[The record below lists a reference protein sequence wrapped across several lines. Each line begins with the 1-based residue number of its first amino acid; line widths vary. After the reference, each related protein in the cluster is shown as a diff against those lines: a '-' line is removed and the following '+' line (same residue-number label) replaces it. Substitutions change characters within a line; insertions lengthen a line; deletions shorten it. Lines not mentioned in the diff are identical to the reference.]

1 VLDTP
6 QTTSPSTAKVHAS
19 CAHFVFF
26 DACSK
31 RGKLGSNL
39 AQVPKSSAVVFVVS
53 SKINAAQSS
62 NEAKLRQISR
72 GAMDAKRR
80 RQVWV
85 ERQNFQGWACT
96 ECAWV
101 FSASGPPVGNSLEE
115 MKQNY
120 EQRRDKEFASHVCA
134 QHPRAEKDPR

>member
-1 VLDTP
+1 
-6 QTTSPSTAKVHAS
+6 
-19 CAHFVFF
+19 
-26 DACSK
+26 
-31 RGKLGSNL
+31 
-39 AQVPKSSAVVFVVS
+39 
-53 SKINAAQSS
+53 
-62 NEAKLRQISR
+62 
-72 GAMDAKRR
+72 MDAKRR

-134 QHPRAEKDPR
+134 QHPRAEKDPVSQVSSRVRLSDRKGMQPCNPPSALRGRDG

>member
-1 VLDTP
+1 L
-6 QTTSPSTAKVHAS
+6 S
-19 CAHFVFF
+19 
-26 DACSK
+26 
-31 RGKLGSNL
+31 RNL
-39 AQVPKSSAVVFVVS
+39 AQALQGSAFVIVVPSR
-53 SKINAAQSS
+53 INAAPSC

-80 RQVWV
+80 TLVRV
-85 ERQNFQGWACT
+85 ERQDFQGWACT

-101 FSASGPPVGNSLEE
+101 FNASGPPVGSSLDE

-120 EQRRDKEFASHVCA
+120 EQRRKQEFTSHVCA

>member
-1 VLDTP
+1 MF
-6 QTTSPSTAKVHAS
+6 TA
-19 CAHFVFF
+19 FVFTTF
-26 DACSK
+26 LDVCSN
-31 RGKLGSNL
+31 RRELGSNL
-39 AQVPKSSAVVFVVS
+39 AQALKGSAFVFVVS
-53 SKINAAQSS
+53 SNTNAAPSC

-80 RQVWV
+80 TLVWV
-85 ERQNFQGWACT
+85 ARQNFQGWACT

-101 FSASGPPVGNSLEE
+101 FSALGPPVGNSLEE

-120 EQRRDKEFASHVCA
+120 EQRRDKEFAAHVCA